1 MLTFVSENFKEEKNM
16 KKLLALLLAAVMV
29 LSLAAC
35 AKSNTDSTGST
46 TAPNVT
52 NGNNGDEGTTTPP
65 ADTQPVEV
73 RENKIVLGDSTELTG
88 DFTGGIVTNGATDM
102 LVYNLCNDYGTF
114 VTNQGGAYVENPVV
128 MNEWSRTDN
137 EDGSATYTV
146 KINEGLVYN
155 NGDPITAKD
164 YAFRVMLTCTPAA
177 AGLAFKSATYQTIVG
192 GDAAYKG
199 ESAVLSGLRLLDDY
213 TFSMTIVPDYAQ
225 YYYADTYAAASPW
238 NEEFWLGEGYG
249 IADDGEGCYI
259 TKDGEQV
266 TLQAADVEANFKS
279 AMSAENGFV
288 SAGPY
293 QITKWDPA
301 TSQCT
306 LDINPNY
313 AGNFEGQKPSIQTLV
328 IVRAEK
334 ATWADQLKTGAID
347 MYPGISDGDD
357 INTLLDMIDAGEP
370 LSYVEYD
377 RAGYGKIQFLCDVGP
392 TQFVEVRHAVAM
404 LLNRDE
410 FVNTFCQGW
419 GSVVSAPYA
428 TGMQMYMDSKDLFAE
443 ELNTYTYDVDAA
455 NAELVAGGWTLD
467 AEGNEWA
474 GTGLRYKDV
483 TDLDV
488 NKDGCVEVGGKTL
501 MPLQIQWCSS
511 DGNPVSDLLAIM
523 LANAD
528 AVKNSGMEIVQ
539 TVTDFDGILAAIYHE
554 DADGNKIPPEYGM
567 LNLATNWTSAIYDYS
582 FNWTD
587 DPDMV
592 ALGYNGNYL
601 FDMGEGGLDQL
612 SMDMV
617 YAVEP
622 GDYDAY
628 LDLWQKYIIRWN
640 EMLPEIPLYCNTYVT
655 AIPNWLEGYEQ
666 DSLWDFANAIL
677 YASIPNAQ

>member
-1 MLTFVSENFKEEKNM
+1 M

-46 TAPNVT
+46 TTNVT
-52 NGNNGDEGTTTPP
+52 GNNGDEGTTAPDATTAPNT
-65 ADTQPVEV
+65 AEV
-73 RENKIVLGDSTELTG
+73 RENKIILGESTEITG
-88 DFTGGIVTNGATDM
+88 DFSGGLVTNGATDM
-102 LVYNLCNDYGTF
+102 LVDSLCNDYGTF
-114 VTNQGGAYVENPVV
+114 VINQGGTYVENPTVLK
-128 MNEWSRTDN
+128 EWARTDN
-137 EDGSATYTV
+137 EDGSATYTIT
-146 KINEGLVYN
+146 INEGLVYN
-155 NGDPITAKD
+155 NGDPITAAD
-164 YAFRVMLTCTPAA
+164 FAFKTMLTCTPAA
-177 AGLAFKSATYQTIVG
+177 AGLGFTSAAYTTLVG
-192 GDAAYKG
+192 GLAAYAG
-199 ESAVLSGLRLLDDY
+199 ETAVVSGVRLLDEY
-213 TFSMTIVPDYAQ
+213 TFSLTIVPDYAQ
-225 YYYADTYAAASPW
+225 YYYADTYAAVAPW

-266 TLQAADVEANFKS
+266 ILQAADVEANFKA

-313 AGNFEGQKPSIQTLV
+313 AGNFEGQKPSIQTIV
-328 IVRAEK
+328 IVRAEQS
-334 ATWADQLKTGAID
+334 TWADQMKTGGMDVYSNIAQGQD
-347 MYPGISDGDD
+347 V
-357 INTLLDMIDAGEP
+357 NTLLDMIDSGADFT
-370 LSYVEYD
+370 YVEYD

-419 GSVVSAPYA
+419 GSVVNAPYA
-428 TGMQMYMDSKDLFAE
+428 TAMEMYQDSKDLFAE
-443 ELNTYTYDVDAA
+443 ELNTYAYDVDAA

-501 MPLQIQWCSS
+501 MPLQIQWYSTE
-511 DGNPVSDLLAIM
+511 GNAVSDLLAIM
-523 LANAD
+523 LANSD

-539 TVTDFDGILAAIYHE
+539 TVGDWAGLLGAIYHE
-554 DADGNKIPPEYGM
+554 DADGNKVPPEYGM
-567 LNLATNWTSAIYDYS
+567 LNLATNWTSSLYDYS

-587 DPDMV
+587 KPEFV
-592 ALGYNGNYL
+592 AMGYNGNYL
-601 FDMGEGGLDQL
+601 FDMGEGGLDDL
-612 SMDMV
+612 SMRMV
-617 YAVEP
+617 YDVKS

-655 AIPNWLEGYEQ
+655 AIPTWLEGYEQ
-666 DSLWDFANAIL
+666 NSFWDFAKAIL

>member
-1 MLTFVSENFKEEKNM
+1 M

-46 TAPNVT
+46 TTNVT
-52 NGNNGDEGTTTPP
+52 GNNGDEGTTAPDATTAPNT
-65 ADTQPVEV
+65 AEV
-73 RENKIVLGDSTELTG
+73 RENKIILGESTEITG
-88 DFTGGIVTNGATDM
+88 DFSGGLVTNGATDM
-102 LVYNLCNDYGTF
+102 LVDSLCNDYGTF
-114 VTNQGGAYVENPVV
+114 VINQGGTYVENPTVLK
-128 MNEWSRTDN
+128 EWTRTDN
-137 EDGSATYTV
+137 EDGSATYTIT
-146 KINEGLVYN
+146 INEGLVYN
-155 NGDPITAKD
+155 NGDPITAAD
-164 YAFRVMLTCTPAA
+164 FAFKTMLTCTPAA
-177 AGLAFKSATYQTIVG
+177 AGLGFTSAAYTTLVG
-192 GDAAYKG
+192 GLAAYAG
-199 ESAVLSGLRLLDDY
+199 ETAVVSGVRLLDEY
-213 TFSMTIVPDYAQ
+213 TFSLTIVPDYAQ
-225 YYYADTYAAASPW
+225 YYYADTYAAVAPW

-266 TLQAADVEANFKS
+266 ILQAADVEANFKA

-313 AGNFEGQKPSIQTLV
+313 AGNFEGQKPSIQTIV
-328 IVRAEK
+328 IVRAEQS
-334 ATWADQLKTGAID
+334 TWADQMKTGGMDVYSNIAQGQD
-347 MYPGISDGDD
+347 V
-357 INTLLDMIDAGEP
+357 NTLLDMIDSGADFT
-370 LSYVEYD
+370 YVEFD

-419 GSVVSAPYA
+419 GSVVNAPYA
-428 TGMQMYMDSKDLFAE
+428 TAMEMYQDSKDLFAE
-443 ELNTYTYDVDAA
+443 ELNTYAYDVDAA

-501 MPLQIQWCSS
+501 MPLQIQWYSTE
-511 DGNPVSDLLAIM
+511 GNAVSDLLAIM
-523 LANAD
+523 LANSD

-539 TVTDFDGILAAIYHE
+539 TVGDWAGLLGAIYHE
-554 DADGNKIPPEYGM
+554 DADGNKVPPEYGM
-567 LNLATNWTSAIYDYS
+567 LNLATNWTSSLYDYS

-587 DPDMV
+587 KPEFV
-592 ALGYNGNYL
+592 AMGYNGNYL
-601 FDMGEGGLDQL
+601 FDMGEGGLDDL
-612 SMDMV
+612 SMRMV
-617 YAVEP
+617 YDVKS

-655 AIPNWLEGYEQ
+655 AIPTWLEGYEQ
-666 DSLWDFANAIL
+666 NSFWDFAKAIL

>member
-1 MLTFVSENFKEEKNM
+1 M

-46 TAPNVT
+46 TTNVT
-52 NGNNGDEGTTTPP
+52 GNNGDEGTTAPDATTAPNT
-65 ADTQPVEV
+65 AEV
-73 RENKIVLGDSTELTG
+73 RENKIILGESTEITG
-88 DFTGGIVTNGATDM
+88 DFSGGLVTNGASDM
-102 LVYNLCNDYGTF
+102 LVDSLCNDYATF
-114 VTNQGGAYVENPVV
+114 VTDRSGVYVENPTVLK
-128 MNEWSRTDN
+128 EWTRTDN
-137 EDGSATYTV
+137 EDGSATYTIT
-146 KINEGLVYN
+146 INEGLAYN
-155 NGDPITAKD
+155 NGDPITAAD
-164 YAFRVMLTCTPAA
+164 FAFKKIMTCTPAA
-177 AGLAFKSATYQTIVG
+177 AGLGFTSADYTTLVG
-192 GDAAYKG
+192 GLAAYAG
-199 ESAVLSGLRLLDDY
+199 ETAVVSGVRLLDEY
-213 TFSMTIVPDYAQ
+213 TFSLTIVPDYAQ
-225 YYYADTYAAASPW
+225 YYYADTYAVVAPW

-266 TLQAADVEANFKS
+266 ILQAADVEANFKA

-301 TSQCT
+301 TSQCI

-313 AGNFEGQKPSIQTLV
+313 GGNFEGQKPSVQTIV
-328 IVRAEK
+328 IVRAEQ
-334 ATWADQLKTGAID
+334 ATWADQMKTGGID
-347 MYPGISDGDD
+347 VYDSIAQGQDV
-357 INTLLDMIDAGEP
+357 NTLLDMIDSGADFT
-370 LSYVEYD
+370 YVEFD

-419 GSVVSAPYA
+419 GSVVNAPYA
-428 TGMQMYMDSKDLFAE
+428 TAMEMYQDSKDLLAE
-443 ELNTYTYDVDAA
+443 ELNTYAYDVDAA

-501 MPLQIQWCSS
+501 MPLQIQWYSTE
-511 DGNPVSDLLAIM
+511 GNAVSDLLAIM
-523 LANAD
+523 LSNSD

-539 TVTDFDGILAAIYHE
+539 TVGNWAGLLGAIYHQ
-554 DADGNKIPPEYGM
+554 DADGNKVPPEYGM
-567 LNLATNWTSAIYDYS
+567 LNLATNWTSSLYDYS

-587 DPDMV
+587 KPEFV
-592 ALGYNGNYL
+592 AMGYNGNYL
-601 FDMGEGGLDQL
+601 FDMGEGGLDDL
-612 SMDMV
+612 SMRMV
-617 YAVEP
+617 YDVKS

-655 AIPNWLEGYEQ
+655 AIPTWLEGYEQ
-666 DSLWDFANAIL
+666 NSFWDFADAIL

>member
-1 MLTFVSENFKEEKNM
+1 M

-46 TAPNVT
+46 TTNVT
-52 NGNNGDEGTTTPP
+52 GNNGDEGTTAPDATTAPNS
-65 ADTQPVEV
+65 AEV
-73 RENKIVLGDSTELTG
+73 RENKIILGESTEITG
-88 DFTGGIVTNGATDM
+88 DFSGGLVTNGATDM
-102 LVYNLCNDYGTF
+102 LVDSLCNDYGTF
-114 VTNQGGAYVENPVV
+114 VINQGGTYVENPTVLK
-128 MNEWSRTDN
+128 EWTRTDN
-137 EDGSATYTV
+137 EDGSATYTIT
-146 KINEGLVYN
+146 INEGLVYN
-155 NGDPITAKD
+155 NGDPITAAD
-164 YAFRVMLTCTPAA
+164 FAFKTMLTCTPAA
-177 AGLAFKSATYQTIVG
+177 AGLGFTSAAYTTLVG
-192 GDAAYKG
+192 GLAAYAG
-199 ESAVLSGLRLLDDY
+199 ETAVVSGVRLLDEY
-213 TFSMTIVPDYAQ
+213 TFSLTIVPDYAQ
-225 YYYADTYAAASPW
+225 YYYADTYAAVAPW

-266 TLQAADVEANFKS
+266 ILQAADVEANFKA

-313 AGNFEGQKPSIQTLV
+313 AGNFEGQKPSIQTIV
-328 IVRAEK
+328 IVRAEQS
-334 ATWADQLKTGAID
+334 TWADQMKTGGMDVYSNIAQGQD
-347 MYPGISDGDD
+347 V
-357 INTLLDMIDAGEP
+357 NTLLDMIDSGADFT
-370 LSYVEYD
+370 YVEYD

-419 GSVVSAPYA
+419 GSVVNAPYA
-428 TGMQMYMDSKDLFAE
+428 TAMEMYQDSKDLFAE
-443 ELNTYTYDVDAA
+443 ELNTYAYDVDAA

-501 MPLQIQWCSS
+501 MPLQIQWYSTE
-511 DGNPVSDLLAIM
+511 GNAVSDLLAIM
-523 LANAD
+523 LANSD

-539 TVTDFDGILAAIYHE
+539 TVGDWAGLLGAIYHE
-554 DADGNKIPPEYGM
+554 DADGNKVPPEYGM
-567 LNLATNWTSAIYDYS
+567 LNLATNWTSSLYDYS

-587 DPDMV
+587 KPEFV
-592 ALGYNGNYL
+592 AMGYNGNYL
-601 FDMGEGGLDQL
+601 FDMGEGGLDDL
-612 SMDMV
+612 SMRMV
-617 YAVEP
+617 YDVKS

-655 AIPNWLEGYEQ
+655 AIPTWLEGYEQ
-666 DSLWDFANAIL
+666 NSFWDFAKAIL

>member
-1 MLTFVSENFKEEKNM
+1 M

-46 TAPNVT
+46 TTNVT
-52 NGNNGDEGTTTPP
+52 GNNGDEGTTAPDATTAPNT
-65 ADTQPVEV
+65 AEV
-73 RENKIVLGDSTELTG
+73 RENKIILGESTEITG
-88 DFTGGIVTNGATDM
+88 DFSGGLVTNGATDM
-102 LVYNLCNDYGTF
+102 LVDSLCNDYGTF
-114 VTNQGGAYVENPVV
+114 VINQGGTYVENPTVLK
-128 MNEWSRTDN
+128 EWARTDN
-137 EDGSATYTV
+137 EDGSATDTIT
-146 KINEGLVYN
+146 INEGLVYN
-155 NGDPITAKD
+155 NGDPITAAD
-164 YAFRVMLTCTPAA
+164 FAFKTMLTCTPAA
-177 AGLAFKSATYQTIVG
+177 AGLGFTSAAYTTLVG
-192 GDAAYKG
+192 GLAAYAG
-199 ESAVLSGLRLLDDY
+199 ETAVVSGVRLLDEY
-213 TFSMTIVPDYAQ
+213 TFSLTIVPDYAQ
-225 YYYADTYAAASPW
+225 YYYADTYAAVAPW

-266 TLQAADVEANFKS
+266 ILQAADVEANFKA

-313 AGNFEGQKPSIQTLV
+313 AGNFEGQKPSIQTIV
-328 IVRAEK
+328 IVRAEQS
-334 ATWADQLKTGAID
+334 TWADQMKTGGMDVYSNIAQGQD
-347 MYPGISDGDD
+347 V
-357 INTLLDMIDAGEP
+357 NTLLDMIDSGADFT
-370 LSYVEYD
+370 YVEYD

-419 GSVVSAPYA
+419 GSVVNAPYA
-428 TGMQMYMDSKDLFAE
+428 TAMEMYQDSKDLFAE
-443 ELNTYTYDVDAA
+443 ELNTYAYDVDAA

-501 MPLQIQWCSS
+501 MPLQIQWYSTE
-511 DGNPVSDLLAIM
+511 GNAVSDLLAIM
-523 LANAD
+523 LANSD

-539 TVTDFDGILAAIYHE
+539 TVGDWAGLLGAIYHE
-554 DADGNKIPPEYGM
+554 DADGNKVPPEYGM
-567 LNLATNWTSAIYDYS
+567 LNLATNWTSSLYDYS

-587 DPDMV
+587 KPEFV
-592 ALGYNGNYL
+592 AMGYNGNYL
-601 FDMGEGGLDQL
+601 FDMGEGGLDDL
-612 SMDMV
+612 SMRMV
-617 YAVEP
+617 YDVKS

-655 AIPNWLEGYEQ
+655 AIPTWLEGYEQ
-666 DSLWDFANAIL
+666 NSFWDFAKAIL

>member
-1 MLTFVSENFKEEKNM
+1 M

-46 TAPNVT
+46 TTNVT
-52 NGNNGDEGTTTPP
+52 GNNGDEGTTAPDATTAPNT
-65 ADTQPVEV
+65 AEV
-73 RENKIVLGDSTELTG
+73 RENKIILGESTEITG
-88 DFTGGIVTNGATDM
+88 DFTGGLVTNGASDM
-102 LVYNLCNDYGTF
+102 LVDALCNDYGTF
-114 VTNQGGAYVENPVV
+114 VIDQGGVYVENPTV
-128 MNEWSRTDN
+128 MKEWARTDN
-137 EDGSATYTV
+137 EDGSATYTIT
-146 KINEGLVYN
+146 INEGLVYN
-155 NGDPITAKD
+155 NGDPITAAD
-164 YAFRVMLTCTPAA
+164 FAFKTMLTCTPAA
-177 AGLAFKSATYQTIVG
+177 AGLGFTSAAYTTLVG
-192 GDAAYKG
+192 GVAAYAG
-199 ESAVLSGLRLLDDY
+199 ETAVVSGVRLLDEY
-213 TFSMTIVPDYAQ
+213 TFSLTIVPDYAQ
-225 YYYADTYAAASPW
+225 YYYADTYAAVAPW

-266 TLQAADVEANFKS
+266 ILQAADVEANFKA

-313 AGNFEGQKPSIQTLV
+313 GGNFEGQKPSIQTIV
-328 IVRAEK
+328 IVRAEQS
-334 ATWADQLKTGAID
+334 TWADQMKTGGMDVYANIAQGQD
-347 MYPGISDGDD
+347 V
-357 INTLLDMIDAGEP
+357 NTLLDMIDSGADFT
-370 LSYVEYD
+370 YVEYD

-419 GSVVSAPYA
+419 GSVVNAPYA
-428 TGMQMYMDSKDLFAE
+428 TAMEMYQDSKDLFAE
-443 ELNTYTYDVDAA
+443 ELNTYAYDVDAA

-501 MPLQIQWCSS
+501 MPLQIQWYSTE
-511 DGNPVSDLLAIM
+511 GNAVSDLLAIM
-523 LANAD
+523 LANSD

-539 TVTDFDGILAAIYHE
+539 TVGDWAGLLGAIYHE
-554 DADGNKIPPEYGM
+554 DADGNKVPPEYGM
-567 LNLATNWTSAIYDYS
+567 LNLATNWTSSLYDYS

-587 DPDMV
+587 KPEFV
-592 ALGYNGNYL
+592 AMGYNGNYL
-601 FDMGEGGLDQL
+601 FDMGEGGLDDL
-612 SMDMV
+612 SMRMV
-617 YAVEP
+617 YDVKS

-655 AIPNWLEGYEQ
+655 AIPTWLEGYEQ
-666 DSLWDFANAIL
+666 SSFWDFAKAIL

>member
-1 MLTFVSENFKEEKNM
+1 M

-46 TAPNVT
+46 TTNVT
-52 NGNNGDEGTTTPP
+52 GNNGDEGTTAPDATTAPNT
-65 ADTQPVEV
+65 AEV
-73 RENKIVLGDSTELTG
+73 RENKIILGESTEITG
-88 DFTGGIVTNGATDM
+88 DFSGGLVTNGATDM
-102 LVYNLCNDYGTF
+102 LVDALCNDYGTF
-114 VTNQGGAYVENPVV
+114 VINQGGTYVENPTVLK
-128 MNEWSRTDN
+128 EWARTDN
-137 EDGSATYTV
+137 EDGSATYTIT
-146 KINEGLVYN
+146 INEGLVYN
-155 NGDPITAKD
+155 NGDPITAAD
-164 YAFRVMLTCTPAA
+164 FAFKTMLTCTPAA
-177 AGLAFKSATYQTIVG
+177 AGLGFTSAAYTTLVG
-192 GDAAYKG
+192 GLAAYAG
-199 ESAVLSGLRLLDDY
+199 ETAVVSGVRLLDEY
-213 TFSMTIVPDYAQ
+213 TFSLTIVPDYAQ
-225 YYYADTYAAASPW
+225 YYYADTYAAVAPW

-266 TLQAADVEANFKS
+266 ILQAADVEANFKA

-313 AGNFEGQKPSIQTLV
+313 AGNFEGQKPSIQTIV
-328 IVRAEK
+328 IVRAEQS
-334 ATWADQLKTGAID
+334 TWADQMKTGGMDVYSNIAQGQD
-347 MYPGISDGDD
+347 V
-357 INTLLDMIDAGEP
+357 NTLLDMIDSGADFT
-370 LSYVEYD
+370 YVEYD

-419 GSVVSAPYA
+419 GSVVNAPYA
-428 TGMQMYMDSKDLFAE
+428 TAMEMYQDSKDLFAE
-443 ELNTYTYDVDAA
+443 ELNTYAYDVDAA

-501 MPLQIQWCSS
+501 MPLQIQWYSTE
-511 DGNPVSDLLAIM
+511 GNAVSDLLAIM
-523 LANAD
+523 LANSD

-539 TVTDFDGILAAIYHE
+539 TVGDWAGLLGAIYHE
-554 DADGNKIPPEYGM
+554 DADGNKVPPEYGM
-567 LNLATNWTSAIYDYS
+567 LNLATNWTSSLYDYS

-587 DPDMV
+587 KPEFV
-592 ALGYNGNYL
+592 AMGYNGNYL
-601 FDMGEGGLDQL
+601 FDMGEGGLDDL
-612 SMDMV
+612 SMRMV
-617 YAVEP
+617 YDVKS

-655 AIPNWLEGYEQ
+655 AIPTWLEGYEQ
-666 DSLWDFANAIL
+666 NSFWDFAKAIL

>member
-1 MLTFVSENFKEEKNM
+1 M

-46 TAPNVT
+46 TTNVT
-52 NGNNGDEGTTTPP
+52 GNNGDESTTAPNAP
-65 ADTQPVEV
+65 ADPTTVEV
-73 RENKIVLGDSTELTG
+73 RENKIILGESTEITG
-88 DFTGGIVTNGATDM
+88 DFTGGLVTNGASDM
-102 LVYNLCNDYGTF
+102 LVDALCNDYGTF
-114 VTNQGGAYVENPVV
+114 VINQGGTYVENPTVLK
-128 MNEWSRTDN
+128 EWARTDN
-137 EDGSATYTV
+137 EDGSATYTIT
-146 KINEGLVYN
+146 INEGLVYN
-155 NGDPITAKD
+155 NGDPITAAD
-164 YAFRVMLTCTPAA
+164 FAFKTMLTCTPAA
-177 AGLAFKSATYQTIVG
+177 AGLGFTSAAYTTLVG
-192 GDAAYKG
+192 GEAAYAG
-199 ESAVLSGLRLLDDY
+199 ETAVVSGVRLLDEY
-213 TFSMTIVPDYAQ
+213 TFSLTIVPDYAQ
-225 YYYADTYAAASPW
+225 YYYADTYAAVAPW

-266 TLQAADVEANFKS
+266 ILQAADVEANFKA

-313 AGNFEGQKPSIQTLV
+313 GGNFEGQKPSIQTIV
-328 IVRAEK
+328 IVRAEQSS
-334 ATWADQLKTGAID
+334 WADQMKTGGMDVYSNIAQGQD
-347 MYPGISDGDD
+347 V
-357 INTLLDMIDAGEP
+357 NTLLDMIDSGADFT
-370 LSYVEYD
+370 YVEYD

-419 GSVVSAPYA
+419 GSVVNAPYA
-428 TGMQMYMDSKDLFAE
+428 TAMEMYQDSKDLFAE
-443 ELNTYTYDVDAA
+443 ELNTYAYDVDAA

-501 MPLQIQWCSS
+501 MPLQIQWYSTE
-511 DGNPVSDLLAIM
+511 GNTVSDLLAIM
-523 LANAD
+523 LANSD

-539 TVTDFDGILAAIYHE
+539 TVGDWAGLLGAIYHE
-554 DADGNKIPPEYGM
+554 DADGNKVPPEYGM
-567 LNLATNWTSAIYDYS
+567 LNLATNWTSSLYDYS

-587 DPDMV
+587 KPEFV
-592 ALGYNGNYL
+592 AMGYNGNYL
-601 FDMGEGGLDQL
+601 FDMGEGGLDDL
-612 SMDMV
+612 SMRMV
-617 YAVEP
+617 YDVKP

-655 AIPNWLEGYEQ
+655 AIPTWLEGYEQ
-666 DSLWDFANAIL
+666 NSFWDFAKAIL

>member
-1 MLTFVSENFKEEKNM
+1 M

-46 TAPNVT
+46 TTNVT
-52 NGNNGDEGTTTPP
+52 GNNGDEGTTAPDATTAPNT
-65 ADTQPVEV
+65 AEV
-73 RENKIVLGDSTELTG
+73 RENKIILGESTEITG
-88 DFTGGIVTNGATDM
+88 DFSGGLVTNGATDM
-102 LVYNLCNDYGTF
+102 LVDSLCNDYGTF
-114 VTNQGGAYVENPVV
+114 VINQGGTYVENPTVLK
-128 MNEWSRTDN
+128 EWARTDN
-137 EDGSATYTV
+137 EDGSATYTIT
-146 KINEGLVYN
+146 INEGLVYN
-155 NGDPITAKD
+155 NGDPITAAD
-164 YAFRVMLTCTPAA
+164 FAFKTMLTCTPAA
-177 AGLAFKSATYQTIVG
+177 AGLGFTSAAYTTLVG
-192 GDAAYKG
+192 GLAAYAG
-199 ESAVLSGLRLLDDY
+199 ETAVVSGVRLLDEY
-213 TFSMTIVPDYAQ
+213 TFSLTIVPDYAQ
-225 YYYADTYAAASPW
+225 YYYADTYAAVAPW

-266 TLQAADVEANFKS
+266 ILQAADVEANFKA

-313 AGNFEGQKPSIQTLV
+313 AGNFEGQKPSIQTIV
-328 IVRAEK
+328 IVRAEQS
-334 ATWADQLKTGAID
+334 TWADQMKTGGMDVYSNIAQGQD
-347 MYPGISDGDD
+347 V
-357 INTLLDMIDAGEP
+357 NTLLDMIDSGADFT
-370 LSYVEYD
+370 YVEFD

-419 GSVVSAPYA
+419 GSVVNAPYA
-428 TGMQMYMDSKDLFAE
+428 TAMEMYQDSKDLFAE
-443 ELNTYTYDVDAA
+443 ELNTYAYDVDAA

-501 MPLQIQWCSS
+501 MPLQIQWYSTE
-511 DGNPVSDLLAIM
+511 GNAVSDLLAIM
-523 LANAD
+523 LANSD

-539 TVTDFDGILAAIYHE
+539 TVGDWAGLLGAIYHE
-554 DADGNKIPPEYGM
+554 DADGNKVPPEYGM
-567 LNLATNWTSAIYDYS
+567 LNLATNWTSSLYDYS

-587 DPDMV
+587 KPEFV
-592 ALGYNGNYL
+592 AMGYNGNYL
-601 FDMGEGGLDQL
+601 FDMGEGGLDDL
-612 SMDMV
+612 SMRMV
-617 YAVEP
+617 YDVKS

-655 AIPNWLEGYEQ
+655 AIPTWLEGYEQ
-666 DSLWDFANAIL
+666 NSFWDFAKAIL

>member
-1 MLTFVSENFKEEKNM
+1 M

-46 TAPNVT
+46 TTNVT
-52 NGNNGDEGTTTPP
+52 GNNGDEGTTAPDATTAPNT
-65 ADTQPVEV
+65 AEV
-73 RENKIVLGDSTELTG
+73 RENKIILGESTEITG
-88 DFTGGIVTNGATDM
+88 DFSGGLVTNGASDM
-102 LVYNLCNDYGTF
+102 LVDSLCNDYGTF
-114 VTNQGGAYVENPVV
+114 VINQGGTYVENPTVLK
-128 MNEWSRTDN
+128 EWARTDN
-137 EDGSATYTV
+137 EDGSATYTIT
-146 KINEGLVYN
+146 INEGLVYN
-155 NGDPITAKD
+155 NGDPITAAD
-164 YAFRVMLTCTPAA
+164 FAFKTMLTCTPAA
-177 AGLAFKSATYQTIVG
+177 AGLGFTSAAYTTLVG
-192 GDAAYKG
+192 GLAAYAG
-199 ESAVLSGLRLLDDY
+199 ETAVVSGVRLLDEY
-213 TFSMTIVPDYAQ
+213 TFSLTIVPDYAQ
-225 YYYADTYAAASPW
+225 YYYADTYAAVAPW

-266 TLQAADVEANFKS
+266 ILQAADVEANFKA

-313 AGNFEGQKPSIQTLV
+313 AGNFEGQKPSIQTIV
-328 IVRAEK
+328 IVRAEQS
-334 ATWADQLKTGAID
+334 TWADQMKTGGMDVYSNIAQGQD
-347 MYPGISDGDD
+347 V
-357 INTLLDMIDAGEP
+357 NTLLDMIDSGADFT
-370 LSYVEYD
+370 YVEYD

-419 GSVVSAPYA
+419 GSVVNAPYA
-428 TGMQMYMDSKDLFAE
+428 TAMEMYQDSKDLFAE
-443 ELNTYTYDVDAA
+443 ELNTYAYDVDAA

-501 MPLQIQWCSS
+501 MPLQIQWYSTE
-511 DGNPVSDLLAIM
+511 GNAVSDLLAIM
-523 LANAD
+523 LANSD

-539 TVTDFDGILAAIYHE
+539 TVGDWAGLLGAIYHE
-554 DADGNKIPPEYGM
+554 DADGNKVPPEYGM
-567 LNLATNWTSAIYDYS
+567 LNLATNWTSSLYDYS

-587 DPDMV
+587 KPEFV
-592 ALGYNGNYL
+592 AMGYNGNYL
-601 FDMGEGGLDQL
+601 FDMGEGGLDDL
-612 SMDMV
+612 SMRMV
-617 YAVEP
+617 YDVKS

-655 AIPNWLEGYEQ
+655 AIPTWLEGYEQ
-666 DSLWDFANAIL
+666 SSFWDFAKAIL

>member
-1 MLTFVSENFKEEKNM
+1 M

-46 TAPNVT
+46 TTNVT
-52 NGNNGDEGTTTPP
+52 GNNGDEGTTAPDATTAPNT
-65 ADTQPVEV
+65 AEV
-73 RENKIVLGDSTELTG
+73 RENKIILGESTEITG
-88 DFTGGIVTNGATDM
+88 DFSGGLVTNGATDM
-102 LVYNLCNDYGTF
+102 LVDSLCNDYGTF
-114 VTNQGGAYVENPVV
+114 VINQGGTYVENPTVLK
-128 MNEWSRTDN
+128 EWTRTDN
-137 EDGSATYTV
+137 EDGSATYTIT
-146 KINEGLVYN
+146 INEGLVYN
-155 NGDPITAKD
+155 NGDPITAAD
-164 YAFRVMLTCTPAA
+164 FAFKTMLTCTPAA
-177 AGLAFKSATYQTIVG
+177 AGLGFTSAAYTTLVG
-192 GDAAYKG
+192 GLAAYAG
-199 ESAVLSGLRLLDDY
+199 ETAVVSGVRLLDEY
-213 TFSMTIVPDYAQ
+213 TFSLTIVPDYAQ
-225 YYYADTYAAASPW
+225 YYYADTYAAVAPW

-266 TLQAADVEANFKS
+266 ILQAADVEANFKA

-313 AGNFEGQKPSIQTLV
+313 AGNFEGQKPSIQTIV
-328 IVRAEK
+328 IVRAEQS
-334 ATWADQLKTGAID
+334 TWADQMKTGGMDVYSNIAQGQD
-347 MYPGISDGDD
+347 V
-357 INTLLDMIDAGEP
+357 NTLLDMIDSGADFT
-370 LSYVEYD
+370 YVEYD

-419 GSVVSAPYA
+419 GSVVNAPYA
-428 TGMQMYMDSKDLFAE
+428 TAMEMYQDSKDLFAE
-443 ELNTYTYDVDAA
+443 ELNTYAYDVDAA

-501 MPLQIQWCSS
+501 MPLQIQWYSTE
-511 DGNPVSDLLAIM
+511 GNAVSDLLAIM
-523 LANAD
+523 LANSD

-539 TVTDFDGILAAIYHE
+539 TVGDWAGLLGAIYHE
-554 DADGNKIPPEYGM
+554 DADGNKVPPEYGM
-567 LNLATNWTSAIYDYS
+567 LNLATNWTSSLYDYS

-587 DPDMV
+587 KPEFV
-592 ALGYNGNYL
+592 AMGYNGNYL
-601 FDMGEGGLDQL
+601 FDMGEGGLDDL
-612 SMDMV
+612 SMRMV
-617 YAVEP
+617 YDVKS

-655 AIPNWLEGYEQ
+655 AIPTWLEGYEQ
-666 DSLWDFANAIL
+666 NSFWDFAKAIL

>member
-1 MLTFVSENFKEEKNM
+1 M

-46 TAPNVT
+46 TTNVT
-52 NGNNGDEGTTTPP
+52 GNNGDEGTTAPDATTAPNT
-65 ADTQPVEV
+65 AEV
-73 RENKIVLGDSTELTG
+73 RENKIILGESTEITG
-88 DFTGGIVTNGATDM
+88 DFSGGLVTNGATDM
-102 LVYNLCNDYGTF
+102 LVDALCNDYGTF
-114 VTNQGGAYVENPVV
+114 VINQGGTYVENPTVLK
-128 MNEWSRTDN
+128 EWARTDN
-137 EDGSATYTV
+137 EDGSATYTIT
-146 KINEGLVYN
+146 INEGLVYN
-155 NGDPITAKD
+155 NGDPITAAD
-164 YAFRVMLTCTPAA
+164 FAFKTMLTCTPAA
-177 AGLAFKSATYQTIVG
+177 AGLGFTSAAYTTLVG
-192 GDAAYKG
+192 GLAAYAG
-199 ESAVLSGLRLLDDY
+199 ETAVVSGVRLLDEY
-213 TFSMTIVPDYAQ
+213 TFSLTIVPDYAQ
-225 YYYADTYAAASPW
+225 YYYADTYAAVAPW

-266 TLQAADVEANFKS
+266 ILQAADVEANFKA

-313 AGNFEGQKPSIQTLV
+313 AGNFEGQKPSIQTIV
-328 IVRAEK
+328 IVRAEQS
-334 ATWADQLKTGAID
+334 TWADQMKTGGMDVYANIAQGQD
-347 MYPGISDGDD
+347 V
-357 INTLLDMIDAGEP
+357 NTLLDMIDSGADFT
-370 LSYVEYD
+370 YVEYD

-419 GSVVSAPYA
+419 GSVVNAPYA
-428 TGMQMYMDSKDLFAE
+428 TAMEMYQDSKDLFAE
-443 ELNTYTYDVDAA
+443 ELNTYAYDVDAA

-501 MPLQIQWCSS
+501 MPLQIQWYSTE
-511 DGNPVSDLLAIM
+511 GNAVSDLLAIM
-523 LANAD
+523 LANSD

-539 TVTDFDGILAAIYHE
+539 TVGDWAGLLGAIYHE
-554 DADGNKIPPEYGM
+554 DADGNKVPPEYGM
-567 LNLATNWTSAIYDYS
+567 LNLATNWTSSLYDYS

-587 DPDMV
+587 KPEFV
-592 ALGYNGNYL
+592 AMGYNGNYL
-601 FDMGEGGLDQL
+601 FDMGEGGLDDL
-612 SMDMV
+612 SMRMV
-617 YAVEP
+617 YDVKS

-655 AIPNWLEGYEQ
+655 AIPTWLEGYEQ
-666 DSLWDFANAIL
+666 NSFWDFAKAIL